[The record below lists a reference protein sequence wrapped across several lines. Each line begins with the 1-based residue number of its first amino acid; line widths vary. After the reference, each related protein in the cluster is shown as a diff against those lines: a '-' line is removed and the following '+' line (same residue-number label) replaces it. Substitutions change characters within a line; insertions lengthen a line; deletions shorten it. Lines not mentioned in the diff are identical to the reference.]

1 MGTPSQQTTFRLS
14 GAPLARQKQ
23 AQADPATPFGAG
35 RSALVP
41 KETVMRFR
49 TLFVFLLLA
58 VTGVFALLNWEAFTT
73 PTTLSLAFATVQAP
87 IGLLML
93 GVVFVLGAMCLAV
106 VIYVQGTAMAE
117 SRRQAKEL
125 QAQRELADT
134 AEASRFTELRGFIDA
149 GMLSLTRASA
159 DLKSSMLT
167 RLDQLEQ
174 RNHVALQET
183 ANSLYAHMG
192 ELEDRLEHR
201 PSVPA
206 AIPLAERPRPEAN
219 ARPR

>member
-1 MGTPSQQTTFRLS
+1 
-14 GAPLARQKQ
+14 
-23 AQADPATPFGAG
+23 
-35 RSALVP
+35 
-41 KETVMRFR
+41 MRFR

-58 VTGVFALLNWEAFTT
+58 VTGAFALLNWEAFTT